1 MKPLFLTAFL
11 FLSQITFGQEERKE
25 DWETETVS
33 NTESKLNSTN
43 EFRRNVRIGGEFG
56 LSSRGQNNG
65 REIIYLLF
73 FSLKPQITY
82 VFNDFFEAGISTGY
96 SYFGT
101 FGEINYNLFEF
112 GPIARFYPTE
122 GLFIQGEWNI
132 TRASKNIRG
141 EKNSDTYDNFFVG
154 GGMRSAISETS
165 YILYGIKF
173 NLKKN
178 EFTQNQIIPSAFF
191 TFHFGL

>member
-1 MKPLFLTAFL
+1 MKLLFLTAFL

-33 NTESKLNSTN
+33 NSESKLNSTN
-43 EFRRNVRIGGEFG
+43 EFRKNVRIGGEFG
-56 LSSRGQNNG
+56 LSSVNFGARQPLYGM
-65 REIIYLLF
+65 F
-73 FSLKPQITY
+73 FAIKPQLTY

-96 SYFGT
+96 SYMGT
-101 FGEINYNLFEF
+101 FGVVNYHWFEF

-122 GLFIQGEWNI
+122 ELFIQGEWNI
-132 TRASKNIRG
+132 TRASTNIYDQ
-141 EKNSDTYDNFFVG
+141 KNSDTYDNFFIG
-154 GGMRSAISETS
+154 GGMRNAVSETS

-178 EFTQNQIIPSAFF
+178 EYTFNQIIPSAFF

>member
-33 NTESKLNSTN
+33 NSESKLNSTN
-43 EFRRNVRIGGEFG
+43 EFRKNVRIGGEFG
-56 LSSRGQNNG
+56 LSSQGQNNG

-96 SYFGT
+96 SYMGT
-101 FGEINYNLFEF
+101 FGTVNYHWFEF

-132 TRASKNIRG
+132 TRASFSQYGRKESG
-141 EKNSDTYDNFFVG
+141 TYDNFFVG
-154 GGMRSAISETS
+154 GGMRNAISETS

>member
-1 MKPLFLTAFL
+1 MKPFL
-11 FLSQITFGQEERKE
+11 FIIFWSLSFVSFSQEERKE
-25 DWETETVS
+25 DWDNEKVS
-33 NTESKLNSTN
+33 NPESVLNSTN
-43 EFRRNVRIGGEFG
+43 EFRKNIRIGGEFG
-56 LSSRGQNNG
+56 LSSVNFGG
-65 REIIYLLF
+65 RTPLYGMF
-73 FSLKPQITY
+73 FALKPQITY

-96 SYFGT
+96 SYMGT
-101 FGEINYNLFEF
+101 FGVINYHKFEF

-132 TRASKNIRG
+132 TRATFSEYGNSV
-141 EKNSDTYDNFFVG
+141 SDTYDNFFVG
-154 GGMRSAISETS
+154 GGMRNAISETS

-178 EFTQNQIIPSAFF
+178 EYTFNQIIPSAFF

>member
-1 MKPLFLTAFL
+1 MKPFLIIAFL
-11 FLSQITFGQEERKE
+11 SLSLISFGQEERKE
-25 DWETETVS
+25 DWDNEKVS
-33 NTESKLNSTN
+33 NPESVLNSTN

-56 LSSRGQNNG
+56 LSSEG
-65 REIIYLLF
+65 RNVGTSLIYLLF
-73 FSLKPQITY
+73 ISLKPQITY
-82 VFNDFFEAGISTGY
+82 VFNDFFEAGVSTGY

-101 FGEINYNLFEF
+101 FGEINYHRFEF
-112 GPIARFYPTE
+112 GPIARFYPTD

-132 TRASKNIRG
+132 TRATFSKFG
-141 EKNSDTYDNFFVG
+141 SKGSGTFDNFFLG
-154 GGMRSAISETS
+154 GGMRNAISETS

-178 EFTQNQIIPSAFF
+178 ELTGNQIQPSAFF

>member
-1 MKPLFLTAFL
+1 MKPFLIIAFL
-11 FLSQITFGQEERKE
+11 SLSLISFGQEERKE
-25 DWETETVS
+25 DWDNEKVS
-33 NTESKLNSTN
+33 NPESVLNSTN

-56 LSSRGQNNG
+56 LSSVNFNARTPLYGMF
-65 REIIYLLF
+65 L
-73 FSLKPQITY
+73 SLKPQITY
-82 VFNDFFEAGISTGY
+82 VFNDFLEAGISTGY
-96 SYFGT
+96 SYMGT
-101 FGEINYNLFEF
+101 FGTVNYHWFEF

-132 TRASKNIRG
+132 TRASSNIRDV
-141 EKNSDTYDNFFVG
+141 KNSDTYDNFFVG
-154 GGMRSAISETS
+154 GGMRNAISETS

-178 EFTQNQIIPSAFF
+178 EYTRDQIIPSAFF